1 MTTNLQ
7 PIVAFLKRT
16 YPLPCLDPRWVRE
29 CVDALIKA
37 GREPSIENVHTEFLY
52 SDLSMCTRESPTFPE
67 GGLHDIIIF
76 PRPTLLQIHA
86 ITEVGHS
93 AYQIQTVME
102 QRSEVLSGRTRI
114 RGLDDDEENEVEEGK
129 VPPYPRGMLR
139 LELGDGRRIV
149 RAMEYKRINDFV
161 LGQTSLG
168 SKVVVQNVKVLRGI
182 LLLTPENCR
191 FLPDSCVEELEDLQ
205 RDQFVSDLQRRLGK
219 LGPDEEGNGLVNP
232 PPVIPPPVR
241 GPGVRTSKRARNAPR
256 QPTRASAAQPIQ
268 ATPQSPVPL
277 DRHVSKRSVPSNAVA
292 DPSNSNKGQHA
303 AVVEDDDLDGFDDF
317 DESFLRQVDEAES
330 RAYAIQANLVS
341 RPAPVEVGLYESDD
355 DDFMI
360 LDESTIRQLDYV
372 EAQAKQRQTSSAIT
386 ETKSVSTRK
395 RRSMANEVDDLE
407 DDEFE
412 LNESFIRQ
420 VDEAEA
426 LALASSSST
435 KKTARQGAAS
445 SSTTRSA
452 TTSAVTNA
460 IKNRAV
466 QSNKD
471 VVWKQT
477 FSTDISSDVEVDSQK
492 ENRVPE
498 IIEISD

>member
-1 MTTNLQ
+1 M
-7 PIVAFLKRT
+7 
-16 YPLPCLDPRWVRE
+16 
-29 CVDALIKA
+29 
-37 GREPSIENVHTEFLY
+37 
-52 SDLSMCTRESPTFPE
+52 
-67 GGLHDIIIF
+67 
-76 PRPTLLQIHA
+76 
-86 ITEVGHS
+86 
-93 AYQIQTVME
+93 
-102 QRSEVLSGRTRI
+102 
-114 RGLDDDEENEVEEGK
+114 
-129 VPPYPRGMLR
+129 
-139 LELGDGRRIV
+139 
-149 RAMEYKRINDFV
+149 
-161 LGQTSLG
+161 
-168 SKVVVQNVKVLRGI
+168 
-182 LLLTPENCR
+182 
-191 FLPDSCVEELEDLQ
+191 EDLQ

-219 LGPDEEGNGLVNP
+219 LDPDEEGNGLVNP

-277 DRHVSKRSVPSNAVA
+277 DRHVSKRFVPSNAVA

-360 LDESTIRQLDYV
+360 LDESMIRQLDYV

-395 RRSMANEVDDLE
+395 RHSMANEVDDLE

-426 LALASSSST
+426 LALANSSST
-435 KKTARQGAAS
+435 KKTARKGAAS

-452 TTSAVTNA
+452 ATSAVTDA
-460 IKNRAV
+460 IKNGAV
-466 QSNKD
+466 ESNKD